1 MSEKIMRSIVE
12 SLALPNGR
20 PVGSAGHDQARAYLL
35 RQMKA
40 AGLEG
45 SDAGCGFELPFCVG
59 GQEFCNLIG
68 RLPGRDPTQ
77 DPMLIGAHYDT
88 CGEQPGADDNAAAIA
103 IALTAIPQLRD
114 LGLKRSI
121 LIAFFDSEEPP
132 WFLTPSMGSIHFYH
146 EQRKEPV
153 HFSLIMDLVGHDV
166 PMPGLQDL
174 LFLTGM
180 ESDPGLES
188 IVIDNRKTQGIRVVP
203 TLNSYIGDL
212 SDHHAF
218 RLDKRPYLF
227 LSCGHW
233 EHYHQATDTPEKLN
247 YSKMASIRD
256 FMIAAIRQADAAP
269 LDGPFEGYDT
279 TPTEIEF
286 MKEVFEPYLQQFGMQ
301 LNSRSDVDKLV
312 LTLLSMGL

>member
-1 MSEKIMRSIVE
+1 MRSIVE

-35 RQMKA
+35 GQMEA

-45 SDAGCGFELPFCVG
+45 LDAGCGLELPFRVG
-59 GQEFCNLIG
+59 GHEFCNLIG
-68 RLPGRDPTQ
+68 RLPGRDPTLAS
-77 DPMLIGAHYDT
+77 MLIGAHYDT
-88 CGEQPGADDNAAAIA
+88 CGWQPGADDNAAAIA
-103 IALTAIPQLRD
+103 IALTAVPQLRD
-114 LGLKRSI
+114 LGLKRTI
-121 LIAFFDSEEPP
+121 LFAFFDSEEPP
-132 WFLTPSMGSIHFYH
+132 WYLSPSMGSIHFYH
-146 EQRKEPV
+146 EQRKEQI

-188 IVIDNRKTQGIRVVP
+188 IVKDNRRTQGIRVVP

-218 RLDKRPYLF
+218 RLDRRPYLF

-233 EHYHQATDTPEKLN
+233 EHYHKATDTAEKLN
-247 YSKMASIRD
+247 YSKMASVRD
-256 FMIAAIRQADAAP
+256 FMMATIRQVDTSR
-269 LDGPFEGYDT
+269 LNGPFEGYDT

-286 MKEVFEPYLQQFGMQ
+286 MKEVFEPQLQQLGMQ
-301 LNSRSDVDKLV
+301 LASRSDVDKLV
-312 LTLLSMGL
+312 QTLLSMGL

>member
-1 MSEKIMRSIVE
+1 MSEELMRRIVE

-20 PVGSAGHDQARAYLL
+20 PVGSAGHDRARAYLL
-35 RQMKA
+35 GQMEA

-45 SDAGCGFELPFCVG
+45 SDADCRFELPFRVG

-77 DPMLIGAHYDT
+77 NPMLIGAHYDT
-88 CGEQPGADDNAAAIA
+88 HGEQPGADDNAAAIA

-114 LGLKRSI
+114 LGLQRTI
-121 LIAFFDSEEPP
+121 LIAFFDSEEMP
-132 WFLTPSMGSIHFYH
+132 WYLSPRMGSIHFYR
-146 EQRKEPV
+146 EQRQEPI
-153 HFSLIMDLVGHDV
+153 HFALIMDLVGHDV
-166 PMPGLQDL
+166 PLPGLQDL

-188 IVIDNRKTQGIRVVP
+188 IVKDNRKTQGIRLVP

-218 RLDKRPYLF
+218 RLDRRPYLF
-227 LSCGHW
+227 FSCGHW
-233 EHYHQATDTPEKLN
+233 EHYHQTTDTPEKLN
-247 YSKMASIRD
+247 YSKMISIRD
-256 FMIAAIRQADAAP
+256 FLIATIRQADASP
-269 LDGPFEGYDT
+269 LDGPFEGYNT

-286 MKEVFEPYLQQFGMQ
+286 MKEAFEPYLQELGIQ
-301 LNSRSDVDKLV
+301 LTSRPEVDKLV
-312 LTLLSMGL
+312 QSLLSMGL